1 MLFGINFGRVFRRQ
15 IFPVVL
21 AIAVGLIVLLGQFV
35 TTTDYGLLVGVL
47 IQWGGIVFAFAVL
60 LGLINVAMFHV
71 RRITTRDA
79 QMSYS
84 ALILATAIIVFLIVF
99 PSGSTGA
106 GAQWVLSYIY
116 KPLEGSF
123 LALLVFF
130 IGTAVYRALRVRT
143 WEMALFAIS
152 AVVVLIGSAPF
163 TQLLS
168 PLIPAARDWV
178 VSVPAMAGMRGILLG
193 AALGIIAT
201 GLRLLTG
208 IDRPYSE

>member
-1 MLFGINFGRVFRRQ
+1 MIFGINFGRVFRRQ

-35 TTTDYGLLVGVL
+35 RTPDYGLLVGVL

-60 LGLINVAMFHV
+60 LGLINVGMFHV
-71 RRITTRDA
+71 RRITMRDA
-79 QMSYS
+79 QMPYS
-84 ALILATAIIVFLIVF
+84 ALILATAVVVFLIVF
-99 PSGSTGA
+99 PSGGTGA
-106 GAQWVLSYIY
+106 GAQWVLNYIY

-178 VSVPAMAGMRGILLG
+178 VNVPALAGMRGILLG